1 MHLQRDSAKRAVWGL
16 ALLVAAACNRETPQT
31 QQVAT
36 NGTDTAAHAPADP
49 MASISAEKDSLLRL
63 VADNSKMMSEISSE
77 LAKVKAR
84 KKGVVPVKSG
94 ESPIDAAT
102 SRDSIMSHIREVT
115 ARVNESETRLA
126 QSQRRIR
133 ALSQKSDTLQA
144 SVISLEASI
153 ADFQAV
159 IENQK
164 TTIASLTDQ
173 LNTLQNENQ
182 RLTSE
187 NVALTTDKS
196 TLTDTLAAVTTRDNT
211 VYYVV
216 GTKADLI
223 QKGVLI
229 EEGSKFLFFGHKTLQ
244 PARTLNQDQFTAA
257 DKRQL
262 AEIPLQPEKK
272 YRILTRQNPEYLST
286 KPDDGGKLS
295 GSLAIASADEFW
307 APSKYLIV
315 VED

>member
-1 MHLQRDSAKRAVWGL
+1 M
-16 ALLVAAACNRETPQT
+16 ALLLAAACNRETPQT
-31 QQVAT
+31 QQFSS
-36 NGTDTAAHAPADP
+36 GTDSTAHAPADP
-49 MASISAEKDSLLRL
+49 MAAVSAEKDSLLRI
-63 VADNSKMMSEISSE
+63 VAENSKLMSEISTE
-77 LAKVKAR
+77 LSKVKAH
-84 KKGVVPVKSG
+84 KKGVMPVKSG
-94 ESPIDAAT
+94 ESPLDAAS
-102 SRDSIMSHIREVT
+102 SRDSIMARIRDVT

-133 ALSQKSDTLQA
+133 SLAQKSDTLQA

-164 TTIASLTDQ
+164 TTISSLTDQ

-187 NVALTTDKS
+187 NVVLTTDKT
-196 TLTDTLAAVTTRDNT
+196 TLTDTLAAVTTRENT

-216 GTKADLI
+216 GTKQDLI
-223 QKGVLI
+223 QKGVLV

-295 GSLAIASADEFW
+295 GSLAIAAADAFW